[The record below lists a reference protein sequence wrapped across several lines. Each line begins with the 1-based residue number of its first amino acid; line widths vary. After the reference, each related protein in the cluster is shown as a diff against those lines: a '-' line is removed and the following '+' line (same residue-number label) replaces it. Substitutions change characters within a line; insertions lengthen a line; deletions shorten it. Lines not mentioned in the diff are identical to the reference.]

1 MHIATHNPPPIVL
14 LYIKND
20 MNDMDDK
27 NLTPEQKII
36 KLLAEHRLITDT
48 SLIAPALADASIA
61 EEIINK
67 YEDIIPDCPESG
79 ECDHEPLT
87 NEEIQ
92 VVFDNDEEQ
101 KKEA

>member
-1 MHIATHNPPPIVL
+1 
-14 LYIKND
+14 
-20 MNDMDDK
+20 MDDK
-27 NLTPEQKII
+27 KLTPEQKII
-36 KLLAEHRLITDT
+36 KLLAEHRLITDAT
-48 SLIAPALADASIA
+48 LIAPALADADIA

-67 YEDIIPDCPESG
+67 YEDIIPDNPGSG
-79 ECDHEPLT
+79 ECDCECDHESLS